1 MLLPPQVSSPLWNAR
16 QLVMAVQRVYTC
28 DKYPKTTAI
37 SWNYQLK
44 QLNKVGYLNYS
55 CNGRRENV
63 PETLTADEQLREKRL
78 EDDQEFRSSDLSY
91 KSPLPK
97 WPGKNS
103 SKEKGFIVSPEPIRS
118 QEKYQ
123 PTSCESRDEL
133 MKKLS
138 QESNR
143 SPSLPEGYEA
153 ATKSEKLASH
163 NIGLNTSINC
173 GGIRCE
179 SLMNN
184 LSPYMEAHKNVEIL
198 PELDLPTA
206 TKAQSSLSTRAP
218 SHLRPETDTETLFD
232 IFFPP
237 KTTKNHSDQ
246 SNAEAKLEKLPVFQW
261 KSTSKEKIRSKKN
274 ILSDEQKESLT
285 LKLSTT
291 KPMRSEL
298 LAPAKYG
305 VLYLTACS
313 GTLEESDFFR
323 LGLKGKHIEG
333 WKNGIVRV
341 IPVRHE
347 HTLQFQGSYFIFF
360 TCQFT
365 AKAYHSRVWRLHKL
379 SRIRGLRKPFLIPLK
394 TDLMPSTKEFDKLLD
409 AFSLVPGYARLSIK
423 YLIPPYQGP
432 LRKIMENGSP
442 VSLLQRQANAEFLVL
457 FYLDCGQVNLHQ
469 LSEFIN
475 DDGRRRNLHWNLA
488 GGHAAIVDLQQ
499 EELTVDT
506 DTGVSSTSNL
516 VNGGAGHKKFHQKP
530 SRYVIPFA
538 GEYEARRFV
547 REWHRRPFPLREK
560 RSLEDSFRPIINAE
574 VLW

>member
-16 QLVMAVQRVYTC
+16 QLVMAMQRVYTC
-28 DKYPKTTAI
+28 DKYPKKTTI

-44 QLNKVGYLNYS
+44 QLTKVGYVNYS
-55 CNGRRENV
+55 CNGRRGNA
-63 PETLTADEQLREKRL
+63 PETLTVDEQLRKKSL
-78 EDDQEFRSSDLSY
+78 EDDQEFRSSDSSY
-91 KSPLPK
+91 HSPLPT
-97 WPGKNS
+97 WPEKKS
-103 SKEKGFIVSPEPIRS
+103 SKERGSAVIHDSIRS
-118 QEKYQ
+118 QEIHQ

-133 MKKLS
+133 MNKLS
-138 QESNR
+138 RESNC
-143 SPSLPEGYEA
+143 SSDPPEAYEPV
-153 ATKSEKLASH
+153 TKSEKLASH
-163 NIGLNTSINC
+163 SLGSNPSLNC
-173 GGIRCE
+173 GVIRCE
-179 SLMNN
+179 SLVNN
-184 LSPYMEAHKNVEIL
+184 FSPYMESHKNVEVL
-198 PELDLPTA
+198 PELDLSTS
-206 TKAQSSLSTRAP
+206 TKAQSSWSTRAP
-218 SHLRPETDTETLFD
+218 SHLQPETDTETLFD
-232 IFFPP
+232 IFFPS
-237 KTTKNHSDQ
+237 KRAKNHGDQ

-261 KSTSKEKIRSKKN
+261 KSTSKDKTRSKKN
-274 ILSDEQKESLT
+274 NLSDDQKESLT
-285 LKLSTT
+285 LNLSTT
-291 KPMRSEL
+291 KPTRSEL
-298 LAPAKYG
+298 LAPAKCG

-365 AKAYHSRVWRLHKL
+365 ARAYHSRVWRLHKL

-394 TDLMPSTKEFDKLLD
+394 TDIMPSTKEFDKLLD

-423 YLIPPYQGP
+423 YLAPPHQGP

-442 VSLLQRQANAEFLVL
+442 VSLLRRQTNAEFLVL
-457 FYLDCGQVNLHQ
+457 FYLDCGQVNPHQ

-488 GGHAAIVDLQQ
+488 GGHAAIVNLQQ
-499 EELTVDT
+499 EEPTVDT
-506 DTGVSSTSNL
+506 DTEVSISNNS
-516 VNGGAGHKKFHQKP
+516 VNGGGGHKKFHQRP

-574 VLW
+574 MLW